1 MRKLNAYNAQNDRE
15 VGMMFSKA
23 MCAYANMVT
32 AQRADAKEFHNM
44 SKEVAVEK
52 HQSEFEATVRCIDV
66 FVRES
71 CNEIC
76 VAVIES
82 CEVEFGI

>member
-1 MRKLNAYNAQNDRE
+1 MKKLTAYNSQNDRE
-15 VGMMFSKA
+15 IGMMFSKA

-32 AQRADAKEFHNM
+32 AQRADANDFHNM

-52 HQSEFEATVRCIDV
+52 HQSEFEATVRCINM
-66 FVRES
+66 FVGES

-82 CEVEFGI
+82 AEEEFGI